1 MDKADSLRGLTK
13 VGKESLARL
22 SLANLASLKD
32 LRAELERIA
41 KGTPE
46 LIWQGLPKESKLCQS
61 STIAMDKA
69 DSLRGLTKVGRD
81 SLARLSLANLASLK
95 DLRAELER
103 IAKGKPELIGQGLL
117 KVRLN

>member
-1 MDKADSLRGLTK
+1 
-13 VGKESLARL
+13 
-22 SLANLASLKD
+22 
-32 LRAELERIA
+32 
-41 KGTPE
+41 
-46 LIWQGLPKESKLCQS
+46 
-61 STIAMDKA
+61 MDKA